1 MSAQRLPSHAKVG
14 LLVMA
19 SGAVVLAV
27 TFPWERLWLLSV
39 GTLVFWW
46 GVVILLPDPLRKPGT
61 FLMAL
66 GTVGIIASTVM
77 SYR

>member
-1 MSAQRLPSHAKVG
+1 MSPPRLPRHAKVG

-19 SGAVVLAV
+19 FGVVVLGIA
-27 TFPWERLWLLSV
+27 FPWGRVWLLSV

-61 FLMAL
+61 VLMAL
-66 GTVGIIASTVM
+66 GTVWIIALTVM